1 MPLAPDAAFEKPREQ
16 MLGFGRRLQAARK
29 RAGYG
34 SQYALARRTALSPLT
49 VHRHE
54 TGQQMPSRAVLEE
67 YAWLLGV
74 TPQHLLFGSDDPLLD
89 LPPPVLDY
97 VEKHR
102 DTLTTETLDRL
113 ARIPWHVI
121 ADPSV
126 LEGEDVHEVRIFV
139 DRALRKRDAKGTVAR
154 PSSSDEAAQ
163 LPIRSFELRTQEPP
177 RRGRPP
183 TRQAATG

>member
-1 MPLAPDAAFEKPREQ
+1 MPLAPDAAFENPRAQ
-16 MLGFGRRLQAARK
+16 MLAFGRRLQAARK

-54 TGQQMPSRAVLEE
+54 TGQQMPSRPVLEE

-89 LPPPVLDY
+89 LPPTVLDY
-97 VEKHR
+97 VQKHR
-102 DTLTTETLDRL
+102 ETLTAETLDRL
-113 ARIPWHVI
+113 ARIPWHVLT
-121 ADPSV
+121 DPSV

-139 DRALRKRDAKGTVAR
+139 DRALRKRDARGEVAR
-154 PSSSDEAAQ
+154 PSMPDESAQ
-163 LPIRSFELRTQEPP
+163 LPIRSFELRAQEPP
-177 RRGRPP
+177 RRSRAPS
-183 TRQAATG
+183 RQAATG